1 MVRFT
6 VGLLAVG
13 GCSGVFAKR
22 EANPSRVTVTRLRQE
37 PVAFSTYTGVRDS
50 LRAVVRDS
58 ALWRE
63 LWARINQPFLPS
75 PPLPSI
81 DFRRE
86 MIVVA
91 ALGARPTAGYDVVI
105 EGVAQD
111 STGIEVA
118 LRRQT
123 PAPGCPV
130 AAAMTQPLD
139 LARIPASDHPVRF
152 RERTVVIPC
161 GSP

>member
-1 MVRFT
+1 
-6 VGLLAVG
+6 
-13 GCSGVFAKR
+13 VFAR
-22 EANPSRVTVTRLRQE
+22 PEASPPRVSLTRLRE
-37 PVAFSTYTGVRDS
+37 GPVAFSTYTGVRDS
-50 LRAVVRDS
+50 LRTVVRDS
-58 ALWRE
+58 VLWRE
-63 LWARINQPFLPS
+63 LWARINQPFLPT
-75 PPLPSI
+75 PPLPTI

-118 LRRQT
+118 LRRQS

-152 RERTVVIPC
+152 RERTVVVPC

>member
-1 MVRFT
+1 M
-6 VGLLAVG
+6 VG

-22 EANPSRVTVTRLRQE
+22 EANPSRVMVTRLRE
-37 PVAFSTYTGVRDS
+37 GPVAFSTYTGVRDS

-58 ALWRE
+58 GLWRE
-63 LWARINQPFLPS
+63 LWARINQPFLPA

-118 LRRQT
+118 LRRQA

>member
-1 MVRFT
+1 M
-6 VGLLAVG
+6 VG
-13 GCSGVFAKR
+13 GCSGAFARR
-22 EANPSRVTVTRLRQE
+22 EANPPRVMVTRLRE
-37 PVAFSTYTGVRDS
+37 GPVAFSTYTGVRDS

-63 LWARINQPFLPS
+63 LWARINQPFLPP

-91 ALGARPTAGYDVVI
+91 ALGARPTSGYDVVI
-105 EGVAQD
+105 EGVAED
-111 STGIEVA
+111 STGIEIA
-118 LRRQT
+118 LRRQA

-161 GSP
+161 GSR

>member
-1 MVRFT
+1 MVW
-6 VGLLAVG
+6 

-22 EANPSRVTVTRLRQE
+22 EANPSRVTVMRLRE
-37 PVAFSTYTGVRDS
+37 GPIAFSTYTGVRDS

-63 LWARINQPFLPS
+63 LWARINQPFLPA

-111 STGIEVA
+111 STGIEVV
-118 LRRQT
+118 LRRQA

-130 AAAMTQPLD
+130 AAAMTQPID

-152 RERTVVIPC
+152 RERTVVTPC